1 MKRIFNDE
9 ISPYLTLPN
18 GVTVTLGGSMV
29 VLNED
34 ILEDPKIKKFQEQ
47 KKIRIEEESESTGGD
62 RA

>member
-1 MKRIFNDE
+1 MKRIFNDK